1 MGVRRFAVVHNP
13 PGETKRMALIF
24 LTCIFFSLLGVILA
38 TRAKTQPGPERRRE
52 KLQAAAI
59 ALAGGLL
66 SIGLISL
73 RFRPYGGH
81 ARGVRLELTEDD
93 VRIWGRGYGTR
104 IAFTDVARVRRR
116 LVDAYL
122 GRFGAMRQIRIAIE
136 GSGRT
141 IEVASEANPTD
152 LTKGLALEGGEGDCV
167 VLDRKEFDELEREL
181 LSRIPELPADS

>member
-1 MGVRRFAVVHNP
+1 VGVRRFAVVHNP

-24 LTCIFFSLLGVILA
+24 LTCIAFSLLGVILA

-66 SIGLISL
+66 SVGIISI

-81 ARGVRLELTEDD
+81 ARGVRLELTDDD

-104 IAFTDVARVRRR
+104 IAYGEVLRVRRR

-122 GRFGAMRQIRIAIE
+122 GRFGAMRQIRLAVE
-136 GSGRT
+136 GAGRT
-141 IEVASEANPTD
+141 IEVASEADKSD
-152 LTKGLALEGGEGDCV
+152 LTKGLEVEGGEGDCV
-167 VLDRKEFDELEREL
+167 VLDRKDFDAFENEL
-181 LSRIPELPADS
+181 LAKIPHLS